1 MTTTTTTDPQA
12 TARLLRIQINTAGSW
27 ANLITVHE
35 NGLPIV
41 LTSLAALAI
50 AHNGAKPPTFRG
62 IDPSG
67 RARPLDFSVAR
78 LWVREL
84 QAIAEQARQDLD
96 TIPTATVDST
106 DDLL

>member
-1 MTTTTTTDPQA
+1 MTTTTTDPQA
-12 TARLLRIQINTAGSW
+12 TARNLRIQINTCGSW

-41 LTSLAALAI
+41 LTACAALAI
-50 AHNGAKPPTFRG
+50 AHHGAKPPTFRA

-96 TIPTATVDST
+96 TVVTAPADDT
-106 DDLL
+106 DDTR

>member
-1 MTTTTTTDPQA
+1 MTTPTA
-12 TARLLRIQINTAGSW
+12 TQPAGRLIRIQINTCGSW

-41 LTSLAALAI
+41 LTACAALAI
-50 AHNGAKPPTFRG
+50 AHDGAKPPTFRAL
-62 IDPSG
+62 DPSG

-78 LWVREL
+78 LWVRQL
-84 QAIAEQARQDLD
+84 QDIAEQARQDLD
-96 TIPTATVDST
+96 AIPTATADTV

>member
-1 MTTTTTTDPQA
+1 MTTATAPQA
-12 TARLLRIQINTAGSW
+12 TARTIRIQINTCGSW

-35 NGLPIV
+35 DRLPIV
-41 LTSLAALAI
+41 LTACAALAI
-50 AHNGAKPPTFRG
+50 AHDGGKPPTFRA

-96 TIPTATVDST
+96 TIPTTPVDPA

>member
-1 MTTTTTTDPQA
+1 MTTTTPTDHQP
-12 TARLLRIQINTAGSW
+12 TARHLRIQINTAGSW

-50 AHNGAKPPTFRG
+50 AHNGAKPPTFRA

-96 TIPTATVDST
+96 TIPTATADHV